1 MRIDE
6 VFGDQNVP
14 TNQVR
19 NEANTLVKGICS
31 QADVDLI
38 TSFRDGNIYMEVS
51 LIRLPKELRKQGIG
65 SQIMKALCQ
74 FADQK
79 SIIMALSPTSE
90 FGTSKAAL
98 TKFYRS
104 FGFVPNSGRSKN
116 YQVMNTMIRYP
127 KTTESIY
134 ETICSI
140 GCHYSYTNGNR

>member
-6 VFGDQNVP
+6 VFGDANTP

-19 NEANTLVKGICS
+19 NEANAIVKGINS
-31 QADVDLI
+31 QANVDLI

-98 TKFYRS
+98 IKFYRS

-116 YQVMNTMIRYP
+116 YQVMSTMIRYP
-127 KTTESIY
+127 KATESIY

-140 GCHYSYTNGNR
+140 GCHYLHTNGNR